1 MNTSSSLDFR
11 SLLTSIFS
19 SFQGFTCRLRKVPNE
34 DEFEQAL
41 RDQESGTG
49 PNSQLVIE
57 GILYS
62 CDANSSHIIL
72 EQATILKVY
81 GDDPYSPTARTEL
94 IRRAERASVNLSE
107 VKEIR
112 FDGLDIT
119 KHGMLPLVTAP
130 KKVESPV
137 VEAPTRAQVE
147 ESQATSQV
155 QRPLSLQS

>member
-1 MNTSSSLDFR
+1 M
-11 SLLTSIFS
+11 
-19 SFQGFTCRLRKVPNE
+19 PNE
-34 DEFEQAL
+34 DEFEQVL
-41 RDQESGTG
+41 RDQESGSS
-49 PNSQLVIE
+49 PSSHLVIE

-81 GDDPYSPTARTEL
+81 GDDPYSQTARTEL

-119 KHGMLPLVTAP
+119 KNGIVPLVA
-130 KKVESPV
+130 E
-137 VEAPTRAQVE
+137 
-147 ESQATSQV
+147 
-155 QRPLSLQS
+155 PLKIENELVDEC